1 MYFNQI
7 LYVKIRQN
15 MLVAVE
21 EQRIGLWILCCI
33 PVKGLSGAQVDVQAR
48 TVVELFKLY
57 ITVYSRF
64 NIRGMENFCLNIYC
78 NPIKCV
84 RRKSLNCFYISF
96 SYIYFTIIKILV
108 FTTLF
113 KSCPIIL
120 VEILLNPLI

>member
-15 MLVAVE
+15 MLVAIE

-33 PVKGLSGAQVDVQAR
+33 PVNGLSGAQVDVQAR

-108 FTTLF
+108 FTTNTL
-113 KSCPIIL
+113 
-120 VEILLNPLI
+120 